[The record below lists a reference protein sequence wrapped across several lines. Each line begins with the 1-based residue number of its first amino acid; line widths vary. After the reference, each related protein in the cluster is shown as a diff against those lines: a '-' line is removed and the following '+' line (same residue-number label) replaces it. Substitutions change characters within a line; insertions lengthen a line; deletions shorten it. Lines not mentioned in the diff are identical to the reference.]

1 VAEADDRF
9 RKLVIQVDGTRLT
22 GTVQAFVRPSPEL
35 QPETCVVA
43 RSVPS
48 GSFGASVALVVGG
61 SRGIGEIT
69 AKIIAAGGGYPIIT
83 YFQGAADAER
93 VARDIRD
100 WGGRCEILQLDVR
113 RGRAVVRRLFLGK
126 NPPNSLYYFATPR
139 IRGRRRKFFNYEM
152 LDEFN
157 EYYVKAFARMIDAAG
172 SARAKKLRVF
182 YPSSVAVDET
192 TPELAEYGM
201 SKRLAEDICGFYNRN
216 STGIEVIVERLP
228 RIRTDQ
234 NASLLSVPSEDPLQV
249 MLPIVQRMECSLP

>member
-1 VAEADDRF
+1 
-9 RKLVIQVDGTRLT
+9 
-22 GTVQAFVRPSPEL
+22 
-35 QPETCVVA
+35 
-43 RSVPS
+43 
-48 GSFGASVALVVGG
+48 
-61 SRGIGEIT
+61 
-69 AKIIAAGGGYPIIT
+69 
-83 YFQGAADAER
+83 
-93 VARDIRD
+93 
-100 WGGRCEILQLDVR
+100 
-113 RGRAVVRRLFLGK
+113 
-126 NPPNSLYYFATPR
+126 
-139 IRGRRRKFFNYEM
+139 M